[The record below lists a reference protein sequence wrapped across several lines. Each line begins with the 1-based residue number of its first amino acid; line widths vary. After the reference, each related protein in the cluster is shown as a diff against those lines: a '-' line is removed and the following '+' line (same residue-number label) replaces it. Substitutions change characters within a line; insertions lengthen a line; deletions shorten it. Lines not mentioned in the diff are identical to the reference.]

1 MMLQAFI
8 GINLVIVSSGGIDY
22 HSVSPLTAVQ
32 LRILAL
38 LGCSTTIYQ
47 DLAAQSGEVA
57 GKMSEP

>member
-38 LGCSTTIYQ
+38 LGCSALLLY
-47 DLAAQSGEVA
+47 
-57 GKMSEP
+57 

>member
-1 MMLQAFI
+1 
-8 GINLVIVSSGGIDY
+8 
-22 HSVSPLTAVQ
+22 
-32 LRILAL
+32 